1 MPLSGKQACYNV
13 YETADGEY
21 MALGAL
27 EPHFWQA
34 FCMAVGRQDWLER
47 QTDVDQATLIAEVA
61 ALFHTQPR
69 AYWTALFAAHDCC
82 CEPVLSLDE
91 VFTHAQVVHRGL
103 LRDGRLATPL
113 ARHGVPLVPAPE
125 LGEHTAEILAE
136 LGYTPEDVEELQ
148 QRGVV

>member
-1 MPLSGKQACYNV
+1 
-13 YETADGEY
+13 

-47 QTDVDQATLIAEVA
+47 QNDVDQASLIAEVA
-61 ALFHTQPR
+61 ALFRTQPR

-91 VFTHAQVVHRGL
+91 VFTHAQVVHRRL

-113 ARHGVPLVPAPE
+113 ARQGVPLVPAPK
-125 LGEHTAEILAE
+125 LGQHTAEILAE
-136 LGYTPEDVEELQ
+136 LGYAPEKVEDLQ